1 MTFSYDRERIASQLP
16 MHSTQRK
23 LRLPLLAGALFIV
36 FFSTAFLL
44 SPLAAAAMPL
54 SFTGITSLREMAQQS
69 VPYEKALSNGNP
81 TLIEFYADWCTSCQ
95 SLAPSINSF
104 HKQYGSR
111 VNFVM
116 LNIDDPQWSQQVQQ
130 YQVAGVPQFFF
141 MRSDRTLM
149 KTLVGRVPDSI
160 LAQLFEQLVY

>member
-1 MTFSYDRERIASQLP
+1 MN
-16 MHSTQRK
+16 STQPK
-23 LRLPLLAGALFIV
+23 LRLPLLAGALFAV
-36 FFSTAFLL
+36 FLSTAFLL
-44 SPLAAAAMPL
+44 TRLSAAAMPL
-54 SFTGITSLREMAQQS
+54 SFTGIGSLRDMAQQS
-69 VPYEKALSNGNP
+69 VPYEKALSNGKP

-95 SLAPSINSF
+95 SLAPSITSF

-141 MRSDRTLM
+141 MRADRTVM
-149 KTLVGRVPDSI
+149 KTLVGRVPDPI
-160 LAQLFEQLVY
+160 LAQLFEQMVH